1 MAVTLQSVGVVIN
14 GRDEPAASGETF
26 VSIDPSSGEELAR
39 VALGGPADI
48 DRAVAAARK
57 AYRDFWRDTLPRERA
72 QILHAIAPALL
83 AAADRLVELGARD
96 GGLPVSGVRGDL
108 QVAAHYFEYYAGL
121 ADKISGDTIPLG
133 PNFID
138 YTLREPWGVCGVIVP
153 FNSPYQLVA
162 RSAAAALAA
171 GNTVVVKTGEQ
182 APLGP
187 ALLARIA
194 HEAGLPAGTLNI
206 VSGYGDAG
214 ARLAGHP
221 DVDRLTFTGSVPT
234 AQLVMKA
241 AADNITPVVTEL
253 GGKSPQIVFAD
264 ADIELAATTITRSL
278 VYYAGQTCSAGT
290 RVLVERA
297 AQADL
302 VEALRD
308 RMGAAR
314 VGPAVDDPDLG
325 PLVSAVQRDK
335 VLGAL
340 KESKGAGR
348 LIVGGGAPDDP
359 ALACGFYVMP
369 TLFDDVDPRS
379 LLARNE
385 LFGPV
390 LAITPFD
397 GDEQALVI
405 ANDSEFGLVA
415 GVWTRDLGRAH
426 RMARDLQAGQIFVNN
441 YRGGIEIPFGG
452 YKKSGIGREKGIAGL
467 LEYTQIKNVCVA
479 I

>member
-1 MAVTLQSVGVVIN
+1 MSVTLESVGVVIN
-14 GRDEPAASGETF
+14 GRDEHAASRETF

-48 DRAVAAARK
+48 DRAVAAARD
-57 AYRDFWRDTLPRERA
+57 AYRNFWRASLPRERA
-72 QILHAIAPALL
+72 RILHAIAPALL
-83 AAADRLVELGARD
+83 AEADRLVELGARD
-96 GGLPVSGVRGDL
+96 GGLPVSGVRSDL

-121 ADKISGDTIPLG
+121 ADKISGETIPLG
-133 PNFID
+133 PNFIN

-194 HEAGLPAGTLNI
+194 HAAGLPAGTLNV

-221 DVDRLTFTGSVPT
+221 GVDRLTFTGSVRT

-241 AADNITPVVTEL
+241 AADQMTPVCAEL

-264 ADIELAATTITRSL
+264 ADLDLAVDTITRSL

-297 AQADL
+297 AQAHL
-302 VEALRD
+302 VEALHERI
-308 RMGAAR
+308 GAAR
-314 VGPAVDDPDLG
+314 VGRALDDPDLG
-325 PLVSAVQRDK
+325 PLVSARQRDS
-335 VLGAL
+335 VLAAL
-340 KESKGAGR
+340 RENAGAGR
-348 LIVGGGAPDDP
+348 LVIGGCAPDDP
-359 ALACGFYVMP
+359 ALGNGFYVLP
-369 TLFDDVDPRS
+369 TVFDDVDPS
-379 LLARNE
+379 SALARDE

-397 GDEQALVI
+397 GDEQALQI

-415 GVWTRDLGRAH
+415 GVWTRDLGRAL
-426 RMARDLQAGQIFVNN
+426 RLARDLEAGQIFVNN

-452 YKKSGIGREKGIAGL
+452 YKKSGIGREKGVAGF

>member
-1 MAVTLQSVGVVIN
+1 MRVTLESVGVIID

-48 DRAVAAARK
+48 DRAVASARR
-57 AYRDFWRDTLPRERA
+57 AYREFWRASLPRERSR
-72 QILHAIAPALL
+72 ILHAIAPALL
-83 AAADRLVELGARD
+83 AAADRLVDLGARD

-121 ADKISGDTIPLG
+121 ADKISGDSIPLG
-133 PNFID
+133 PDFID

-182 APLGP
+182 APIGP

-234 AQLVMKA
+234 ARLVIKA
-241 AADNITPVVTEL
+241 AAENITPVVSEL

-264 ADIELAATTITRSL
+264 ADLDLAATTITRSL

-290 RVLVERA
+290 RVLVERR

-302 VEALRD
+302 VEALRE
-308 RMGAAR
+308 RIGAAR
-314 VGPAVDDPDLG
+314 VGRAIDDPDLG
-325 PLVSAVQRDK
+325 PVVSARQRAS
-335 VLGAL
+335 VLHAL
-340 KESKGAGR
+340 RECAGAGR
-348 LIVGGGAPDDP
+348 LVVGGGAPDDP
-359 ALACGFYVMP
+359 ALGGGFYVQP

-379 LLARNE
+379 SLARNE

-390 LAITPFD
+390 LAVTPFD
-397 GDEQALVI
+397 GDGEALLT

-426 RMARDLQAGQIFVNN
+426 RFARDLEAGQIFVNN

-452 YKKSGIGREKGIAGL
+452 YKKSGIGREKGVAGL
-467 LEYTQIKNVCVA
+467 LEYTQTKNVCVA